1 MQRFKVIS
9 PLDHDLVAYPIGA
22 VIECD
27 QAIAAQLEAAGVIVR
42 EMASEIPAP
51 TSPVEVQQGDPA
63 ESAQEPAS
71 AQPVQPGS
79 EDAAGTEAPAP
90 APSTP
95 SEVAEAA
102 AAPRRRA
109 ARARA

>member
-27 QAIAAQLEAAGVIVR
+27 EALAAQLVAAGVIVR
-42 EMASEIPAP
+42 
-51 TSPVEVQQGDPA
+51 GDPA
-63 ESAQEPAS
+63 ESAQEPPS
-71 AQPVQPGS
+71 ALPVQPGG
-79 EDAAGTEAPAP
+79 EDLAGTGAPAP
-90 APSTP
+90 AAATP
-95 SEVAEAA
+95 SQADAAPSA

-109 ARARA
+109 SRNGA